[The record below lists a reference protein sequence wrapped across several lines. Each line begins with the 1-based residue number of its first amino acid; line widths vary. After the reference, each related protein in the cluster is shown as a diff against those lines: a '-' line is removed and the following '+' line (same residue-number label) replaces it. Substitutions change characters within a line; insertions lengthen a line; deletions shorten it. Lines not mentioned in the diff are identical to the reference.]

1 VRAVFVSLVLLNILH
16 FVYREQLYKP
26 PIKSTVTVVEQDIE
40 SIFLLSEN
48 STFNLKEKEMDLVV
62 NNPLKV
68 EAGGVEECLAIGP
81 FDDIFKGQNI
91 VYQLSA
97 IELSA
102 KLKAIDRPTGEN
114 DYRVMMPAASS
125 LQEAFRKLR
134 ELDSQNIDS
143 YVITEGQDAL
153 GISLGVFSTQVAA
166 ESLKQ
171 VLSKSGY
178 VVEIV
183 LIPTLVREFWIFS
196 SDGQNLSV
204 DGDTWT
210 SLVAN
215 YPEIE
220 QRLQQCP

>member
-1 VRAVFVSLVLLNILH
+1 MRAVFISLVLLNVLH
-16 FVYREQLYKP
+16 FVYREQLYRP
-26 PIKSTVTVVEQDIE
+26 PIKLPVTFVEQGIE

-48 STFNLKEKEMDLVV
+48 SAGHLREKEMDLVV
-62 NNPLKV
+62 NNPLTL
-68 EAGGVEECLAIGP
+68 ENGGVEECLAIGP
-81 FDDIFKGQNI
+81 FDDLFQGQNI

-97 IELSA
+97 VERNVR
-102 KLKAIDRPTGEN
+102 LKAIDRPTGES
-114 DYRVMMPAASS
+114 DYRVMMPPASS

-134 ELDSQNIDS
+134 ELDSQDIDS
-143 YVITEGQDAL
+143 YVITEGEDAL

-171 VLSKSGY
+171 MLSKSGY
-178 VVEIV
+178 NVEIV

-196 SDGQNLSV
+196 DDRQNLAV
-204 DGDTWT
+204 NVNTWA